1 MANPLGTCRACSGDL
16 CLRGKVVACQ
26 KCGLSVPDHPLTRDQ
41 PAPAKASD
49 VVIPP
54 QDYVAS
60 VPDRVNTL
68 ERIVADQAARLARLE
83 DRLASRI
90 EAVPAL
96 GVASVT
102 TPAPAPL
109 PVRRK

>member
-1 MANPLGTCRACSGDL
+1 MANPLGECKDCHAPLCISGRTVVCSKCRTPVPGHPAVADIPSG
-16 CLRGKVVACQ
+16 
-26 KCGLSVPDHPLTRDQ
+26 PP
-41 PAPAKASD
+41 PAP
-49 VVIPP
+49 VIPA
-54 QDYVAS
+54 QHYASS